1 MSSQPLGHLSMF
13 LATAIIIWA
22 CETRC
27 RFSYIL
33 RFVGTVLSII
43 IFYLIFFLFLFSSVL
58 LRAQKWGMDLLGIS
72 GFFSQRA
79 HTRHFCGS
87 HPRVTFLATHKL
99 FLFCSQYDD
108 SSAISCCPTVPPAP
122 RPQKRAAQATRE
134 SLKAKRSK
142 SAARFLIRTAVNP
155 PRNIPPNW
163 SLFLLPATTKPL
175 PQWTSCHSLR
185 SRARMTPN
193 SRHISSSSE
202 GARWCER
209 DSGCCCT
216 GVSSGRNSGHYR

>member
-1 MSSQPLGHLSMF
+1 MVRIHGLLSLLHIGCFCFPVNMM
-13 LATAIIIWA
+13 
-22 CETRC
+22 TR
-27 RFSYIL
+27 RQS
-33 RFVGTVLSII
+33 
-43 IFYLIFFLFLFSSVL
+43 
-58 LRAQKWGMDLLGIS
+58 RA
-72 GFFSQRA
+72 A
-79 HTRHFCGS
+79 
-87 HPRVTFLATHKL
+87 
-99 FLFCSQYDD
+99 
-108 SSAISCCPTVPPAP
+108 PTVPPAP

-142 SAARFLIRTAVNP
+142 SAARFLIPTAVNP